1 MEENEIMMNEDVI
14 EETEN
19 ENESTSDRFGLG
31 FVVGGLAA
39 VAAYGL
45 GRIGKKLIK
54 RIRSKIESEIK
65 EESKKVDETIDTF
78 FKEVKD
84 EETKD

>member
-31 FVVGGLAA
+31 FAVGGLAA

-54 RIRSKIESEIK
+54 RIRSKK
-65 EESKKVDETIDTF
+65 EESKKVDETIETF
-78 FKEVKD
+78 FEEVKN

>member
-19 ENESTSDRFGLG
+19 ENENTSDRFGLG

-54 RIRSKIESEIK
+54 RIRSKK
-65 EESKKVDETIDTF
+65 EKSKVDETIETF
-78 FKEVKD
+78 FEEVKD
-84 EETKD
+84 EETED

>member
-54 RIRSKIESEIK
+54 RIRSKK
-65 EESKKVDETIDTF
+65 EESKKVDETIETF
-78 FKEVKD
+78 FEEVKD

>member
-54 RIRSKIESEIK
+54 RIRSKK
-65 EESKKVDETIDTF
+65 EESKVDETIETF
-78 FKEVKD
+78 FEEVKD
-84 EETKD
+84 EETED

>member
-54 RIRSKIESEIK
+54 RIRSKK
-65 EESKKVDETIDTF
+65 EESKVDETIETF
-78 FKEVKD
+78 FEEVKD
-84 EETKD
+84 DETKD

>member
-31 FVVGGLAA
+31 FAVGGLAA

-45 GRIGKKLIK
+45 ARIGKKLIK
-54 RIRSKIESEIK
+54 RIRSKK
-65 EESKKVDETIDTF
+65 EESKVDETIDTF
-78 FKEVKD
+78 FKEVDD

>member
-45 GRIGKKLIK
+45 GRIGQKLIK
-54 RIRSKIESEIK
+54 RIRSKK
-65 EESKKVDETIDTF
+65 EESKDDETIEAF
-78 FKEVKD
+78 FEEVKD
-84 EETKD
+84 KETKD

>member
-14 EETEN
+14 EENEN

-54 RIRSKIESEIK
+54 RIRSKK
-65 EESKKVDETIDTF
+65 EESKVDEPIETF
-78 FKEVKD
+78 FKEVDD

>member
-54 RIRSKIESEIK
+54 RIRSKK
-65 EESKKVDETIDTF
+65 EESKVDETIETF

>member
-54 RIRSKIESEIK
+54 RIRSKK
-65 EESKKVDETIDTF
+65 EESKVDETIETF
-78 FKEVKD
+78 FEEVKD

>member
-1 MEENEIMMNEDVI
+1 MEENEIMMNDDVI

-54 RIRSKIESEIK
+54 RIRSKK
-65 EESKKVDETIDTF
+65 EESKKVDETIETF
-78 FKEVKD
+78 FEEVKD
-84 EETKD
+84 KETKD

>member
-31 FVVGGLAA
+31 FAVGGLAA

-45 GRIGKKLIK
+45 ARIGKKLIK
-54 RIRSKIESEIK
+54 RIRSKK
-65 EESKKVDETIDTF
+65 EESKVDETIETF
-78 FKEVKD
+78 FEEVKD

>member
-54 RIRSKIESEIK
+54 RIRSKK
-65 EESKKVDETIDTF
+65 EESKVDETIETF
-78 FKEVKD
+78 FKEVDD

>member
-39 VAAYGL
+39 FAAYGL
-45 GRIGKKLIK
+45 GWIGQKLIK
-54 RIRSKIESEIK
+54 RIRSKK
-65 EESKKVDETIDTF
+65 EESKVDETIETF
-78 FKEVKD
+78 FEEVKD

>member
-54 RIRSKIESEIK
+54 RIRSKK
-65 EESKKVDETIDTF
+65 EESKVDETIETF
-78 FKEVKD
+78 YEEVKN

>member
-54 RIRSKIESEIK
+54 RIRSKK
-65 EESKKVDETIDTF
+65 EESKVDETIDTF
-78 FKEVKD
+78 SKEVND
-84 EETKD
+84 DETKD

>member
-31 FVVGGLAA
+31 FAVGGLAA

-45 GRIGKKLIK
+45 ARIGKKLIK
-54 RIRSKIESEIK
+54 RIRSKK
-65 EESKKVDETIDTF
+65 EESKVDETIETF
-78 FKEVKD
+78 FEEVKN

>member
-1 MEENEIMMNEDVI
+1 MEENEVMMNEDVI

-54 RIRSKIESEIK
+54 RIRSKK
-65 EESKKVDETIDTF
+65 EESKVDETIETLF
-78 FKEVKD
+78 EEVKD
-84 EETKD
+84 EETED

>member
-45 GRIGKKLIK
+45 GRIGQKLIK
-54 RIRSKIESEIK
+54 RIRSKK
-65 EESKKVDETIDTF
+65 EESKVDETIETF
-78 FKEVKD
+78 FEEVKD

>member
-19 ENESTSDRFGLG
+19 EDENTSDRFGLG
-31 FVVGGLAA
+31 FVVGGIAA

-45 GRIGKKLIK
+45 GRIGKKLIE
-54 RIRSKIESEIK
+54 RIRSKTA
-65 EESKKVDETIDTF
+65 ESKDDEKIEATF
-78 FKEVKD
+78 EEVKD

>member
-54 RIRSKIESEIK
+54 RIRSKK
-65 EESKKVDETIDTF
+65 EESKVDETIDTF
-78 FKEVKD
+78 FEEVKD

>member
-45 GRIGKKLIK
+45 GRIGQKLIK
-54 RIRSKIESEIK
+54 RIRSKK
-65 EESKKVDETIDTF
+65 EELKDDETIETF
-78 FKEVKD
+78 FEEVKD

>member
-14 EETEN
+14 EQTEN

-54 RIRSKIESEIK
+54 RIRSKK
-65 EESKKVDETIDTF
+65 EESQVDETIETF
-78 FKEVKD
+78 FEEVKD

>member
-54 RIRSKIESEIK
+54 RIRSKK
-65 EESKKVDETIDTF
+65 EESKVDETIDTF

>member
-19 ENESTSDRFGLG
+19 EDESTSDRFGLG

-54 RIRSKIESEIK
+54 RIRSKK
-65 EESKKVDETIDTF
+65 EESKVDETIETF

>member
-39 VAAYGL
+39 FAAYGL
-45 GRIGKKLIK
+45 GRIGQKLIK
-54 RIRSKIESEIK
+54 RIRSKK
-65 EESKKVDETIDTF
+65 EESKDDETIETF
-78 FKEVKD
+78 FEEVKD
-84 EETKD
+84 KETKD